1 MGVGGKAAVAV
12 AGLVLAMAGRASA
25 DDGGLRD
32 ICPDRPT
39 KGTAPCTVDK
49 GHLQLEADFFAGGW
63 NRDGGVS
70 EHDFTY
76 ANPTLKY
83 GLTDSFDIE
92 VNLPPM
98 QSVSIHDD
106 ATGQTT
112 RNSGIGDMTF
122 RAKWS
127 LTANRSQGWNFAIE
141 PFLKAPVAHAP
152 IGNGAWEGG
161 VLAPFAGNL
170 NDKWSVDITPELDV
184 VEDGAGGGRHTA
196 LAGSVGLTRA
206 MGAGVSLTGELWT
219 VTDFDPLG
227 TSHQYS
233 ADFAVAWTP
242 FGRKDLQLDTGVN
255 LGLNRATDDVEAYVG
270 IAKRF

>member
-1 MGVGGKAAVAV
+1 MASGGRAIWAGAALALLV
-12 AGLVLAMAGRASA
+12 AGQAAAQDS
-25 DDGGLRD
+25 GLRD

-39 KGTAPCTVDK
+39 KGTAPCTVDQ
-49 GHLQLEADFFAGGW
+49 GHLQLEADFFAGSW
-63 NRDGGVS
+63 NRDGGIS

-98 QSVSIHDD
+98 QTVRVHDD
-106 ATGQTT
+106 ATGETDSH
-112 RNSGIGDMTF
+112 SGIGDLTL

-127 LTANRSQGWNFAIE
+127 LTANRDKGWNFAIE

-161 VLAPFAGNL
+161 LLVPFAGNL
-170 NDKWSVDITPELDV
+170 NDKWSIDITPELDV

-219 VTDFDPLG
+219 ATDFDPLG
-227 TSHQYS
+227 TTQQYS

-255 LGLNRATDDVEAYVG
+255 LGLNRQTDDVEAYVG
-270 IAKRF
+270 IARRF